1 MRQDSEIK
9 ELQQFLQEHP
19 ERRSAD
25 KARAVAVRKKG
36 MTYPELARWFGK
48 SPRTIARWVRSY
60 NLHGIDA
67 LRDKKPGR
75 PTRLTE
81 EQRAEVRSVI
91 VERLK
96 SIRPRKAWTGRTLAE
111 WIKRR
116 WGVRLDER
124 QCRRIIDAAKA
135 SISAK

>member
-9 ELQQFLQEHP
+9 ELQQFLREYP
-19 ERRSAD
+19 ERRSTGKGYAILF
-25 KARAVAVRKKG
+25 RKKG

-48 SPRTIARWVRSY
+48 SPRMIARWVRAY

-67 LRDKKPGR
+67 LREKESGR
-75 PTRLTE
+75 PPRLTE
-81 EQRAEVRSVI
+81 AQRAEVRSAI
-91 VERLK
+91 TERLK
-96 SIRPRKAWTGRTLAE
+96 IVRPRKAWTGRTLAR

-124 QCRRIIDAAKA
+124 QCRRLIEAAKA
-135 SISAK
+135 SISAR